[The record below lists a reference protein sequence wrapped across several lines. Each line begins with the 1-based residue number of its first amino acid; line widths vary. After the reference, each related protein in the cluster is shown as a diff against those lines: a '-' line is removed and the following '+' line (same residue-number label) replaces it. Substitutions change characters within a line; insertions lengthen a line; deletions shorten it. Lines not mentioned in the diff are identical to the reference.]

1 MGGQFGVGGK
11 FDSLVGGFGGNGGG
25 IGDDEGNDEFAFVAD
40 DHGVEDVG
48 AGLER
53 VFHGLRGDKFT
64 CRSLQQIFLAV
75 GDEEIVVLVQV
86 ADVARGE
93 PTILAENFAGG
104 FGVSV
109 IAVHDARTLDEA
121 FSIVGNADLDIV
133 NPL

>member
-40 DHGVEDVG
+40 DHGVQDVR

-64 CRSLQQIFLAV
+64 CGSLQQIFLAV
-75 GDEEIVVLVQV
+75 GDEKIVVLVQV
-86 ADVARGE
+86 ADVAGAK
-93 PTILAENFAGG
+93 PAVFGENFAC
-104 FGVSV
+104 
-109 IAVHDARTLDEA
+109 
-121 FSIVGNADLDIV
+121 
-133 NPL
+133 